1 MARVK
6 RGVTGHAK
14 HKKVL
19 KAAKGYYG
27 RRKNTIRIAKQAVEK
42 AGQYAFRDRK
52 RRKRT
57 FRALWIQRLNAAV
70 RPFGLNYSR
79 FIAGLSKAGVVVDRK
94 VLSDLAIREPAT
106 FQAIV
111 EKAKAALPGLN
122 PKGSASDVR
131 RRATGETK
139 PDSPPS
145 RQPKTRRRSS
155 RCALPRSAR
164 AARSRRS

>member
-6 RGVTGHAK
+6 RGTTTKAR
-14 HKKVL
+14 HKRIL
-19 KAAKGYYG
+19 EQAKGYYG

-42 AGQYAFRDRK
+42 ANQYAFRDRK

-79 FIAGLSKAGVVVDRK
+79 FIDGLAKAGVEVDRK
-94 VLSDLAIREPAT
+94 VLSDLAITQPAA

-111 EKAKAALPGLN
+111 EKAKAALP
-122 PKGSASDVR
+122 
-131 RRATGETK
+131 AT
-139 PDSPPS
+139 
-145 RQPKTRRRSS
+145 
-155 RCALPRSAR
+155 A
-164 AARSRRS
+164 